1 VVPQCKNR
9 FLHVLCDVG
18 FPLCDLVFAFR
29 SEPRST
35 HFRLLDFLH
44 RLIRPVASLVF
55 FDQCTRCRLHFLFR
69 LFLQSPWSHRSFSIL
84 PLSPVSFGRW
94 WLSLPGA
101 LFSLVPFLCVLADLF
116 SCALRAVDPVS
127 AAAAIPSFHC
137 KSSWLEHPSW
147 VSRCR
152 CSVLSCS
159 SKLEAQRP
167 MNCFEYSGC
176 LPLLKLQFLCEFLC
190 GSLQ

>member
-1 VVPQCKNR
+1 
-9 FLHVLCDVG
+9 
-18 FPLCDLVFAFR
+18 LCDLVFAFR

-44 RLIRPVASLVF
+44 RLIRPASSLVF

-94 WLSLPGA
+94 WLSLRGA

-116 SCALRAVDPVS
+116 SCAPRAVDPVFS
-127 AAAAIPSFHC
+127 CCRYSFIPLQVFVVGASFVG
-137 KSSWLEHPSW
+137 LA
-147 VSRCR
+147 VQ
-152 CSVLSCS
+152 VLSA
-159 SKLEAQRP
+159 E
-167 MNCFEYSGC
+167 
-176 LPLLKLQFLCEFLC
+176 LLVQARGPEPYEML
-190 GSLQ
+190 